1 MCKNENNNN
10 NNKEDQLNFKTFNIN
25 GTANKI
31 PVANKTVSSKEKLI
45 YQALKQL
52 HSNGYTTL
60 KSFDDSI
67 GTYSYLLLAPDGTRV
82 YLVAKNSEVIA
93 NLLSCHYSIVKEAD
107 SKGAKI
113 MLAYKTEAQIE
124 IKYYLFEPE
133 NILLKNVGVNKRF
146 DAEMI
151 NFDFNLAIPFN
162 PERQSIYIVTQQQK
176 TGNHQNEAN

>member
-1 MCKNENNNN
+1 MYKNGNNNN
-10 NNKEDQLNFKTFNIN
+10 NNKEEKLNFKTFNIN

-31 PVANKTVSSKEKLI
+31 PVDNKTVSSKENLI

-52 HSNGYTTL
+52 HVNGYTTL

-82 YLVAKNSEVIA
+82 YLVAKNSEIIA
-93 NLLSCHYSIVKEAD
+93 NLLSCHQSVVKEAD

-124 IKYYLFEPE
+124 VKYYLFEPE
-133 NILLKNVGVNKRF
+133 NILLKNFGVNTRL

-162 PERQSIYIVTQQQK
+162 PEKQSVFITTQQHK
-176 TGNHQNEAN
+176 REVKRD